1 LPNEHSKNE
10 EREATIAHQQKQI
23 GALTA
28 GLQKVSAQ
36 LEASKPAL
44 QMVNNP

>member
-1 LPNEHSKNE
+1 MLNRKM
-10 EREATIAHQQKQI
+10 EALEANVAQQQDQI
-23 GALTA
+23 QALTA

-36 LEASKPAL
+36 LDANKPAL